1 MNALPLKNQMKN
13 VFRGN
18 QIFTKFYL
26 IMNIVYC
33 NKAMWNGLH
42 LIFYHIKF
50 FGWKGSEIS
59 HFQSQQH
66 SS

>member
-26 IMNIVYC
+26 SI
-33 NKAMWNGLH
+33 AE
-42 LIFYHIKF
+42 IKVRPAIHSM
-50 FGWKGSEIS
+50 KGAAANEGNV
-59 HFQSQQH
+59 
-66 SS
+66 